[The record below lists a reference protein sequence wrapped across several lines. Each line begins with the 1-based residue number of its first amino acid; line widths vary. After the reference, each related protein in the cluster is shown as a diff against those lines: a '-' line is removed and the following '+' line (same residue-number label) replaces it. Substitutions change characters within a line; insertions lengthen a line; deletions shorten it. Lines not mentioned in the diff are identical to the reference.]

1 MRRGTHPHL
10 RQKHPLSEGCRREQR
25 QPEGGRWCVCVCAR
39 FHYEILR
46 KWVSEIHIFPYD
58 WRHMNLIRSPVA
70 FDAVTACPNYLI
82 VNYFLHYLW
91 LNASQ
96 GFWGW
101 ISFRVCQK
109 RREGGYTEIQVH
121 SWDQNWRS
129 TATAETQLSFAQ
141 FAQRF
146 RIEIRGTART
156 CGQRFTVLASCNKQC
171 QRHSCTKSTLTFRS
185 QHLGESILCCAANPP
200 WKTPKKTWH
209 QL

>member
-1 MRRGTHPHL
+1 MSLRNTLFSLWLLRLMRLPHVLITSLSIIFCITYDWMHL
-10 RQKHPLSEGCRREQR
+10 RGSGDEFLSEY
-25 QPEGGRWCVCVCAR
+25 A
-39 FHYEILR
+39 
-46 KWVSEIHIFPYD
+46 K
-58 WRHMNLIRSPVA
+58 
-70 FDAVTACPNYLI
+70 
-82 VNYFLHYLW
+82 
-91 LNASQ
+91 
-96 GFWGW
+96 
-101 ISFRVCQK
+101 K

-129 TATAETQLSFAQ
+129 TARAETQLSFAQ

-185 QHLGESILCCAANPP
+185 QHLGDSILCCAANPP